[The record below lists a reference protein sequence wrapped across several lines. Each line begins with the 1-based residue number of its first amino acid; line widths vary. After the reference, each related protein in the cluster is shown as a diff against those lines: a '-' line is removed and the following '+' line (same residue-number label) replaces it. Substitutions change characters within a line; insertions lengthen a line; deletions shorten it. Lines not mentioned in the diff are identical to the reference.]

1 MTNVCDTSV
10 RLCMRSVDTLPCCV
24 CMCND
29 LSKVGHCDYL
39 PLTAVCRGLR
49 TWFQLYD
56 GDCKGETKTEEN

>member
-1 MTNVCDTSV
+1 
-10 RLCMRSVDTLPCCV
+10 MRSVDTLPCCV

-39 PLTAVCRGLR
+39 PPTAVCRGLR